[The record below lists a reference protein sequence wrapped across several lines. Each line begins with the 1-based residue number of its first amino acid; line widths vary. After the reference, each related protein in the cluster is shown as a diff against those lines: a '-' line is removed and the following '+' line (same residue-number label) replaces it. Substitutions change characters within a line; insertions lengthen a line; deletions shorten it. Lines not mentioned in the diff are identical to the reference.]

1 MPKLNCTSCQSEID
15 INDKFCPNCGK
26 PVTEKPVL
34 GSSQNQKTKTISSSG
49 TYSGKII
56 KSKTSKIWKIIRT
69 LIIAIIVSG
78 IIALIIW
85 FQLDPDAG
93 KKLTDVLLG
102 IGFMAVFFFVG
113 WLFMRG
119 KKGKKSDWDDDQYGD
134 FDDDDDN
141 D

>member
-1 MPKLNCTSCQSEID
+1 L
-15 INDKFCPNCGK
+15 NDKFCPNCGDHIVENPVSSGK
-26 PVTEKPVL
+26 PKI
-34 GSSQNQKTKTISSSG
+34 KTISSAG

-56 KSKTSKIWKIIRT
+56 KSKTSKTWKIIRN
-69 LIIAIIVSG
+69 LIIVTIVSG

-85 FQLDPDAG
+85 FQVDPDAG
-93 KKLTDVLLG
+93 KKLTDALLG

-134 FDDDDDN
+134 LDDDN

>member
-1 MPKLNCTSCQSEID
+1 MPKLICTSCQSAINL
-15 INDKFCPNCGK
+15 NDKFCPNCGDHIVENPVSSGK
-26 PVTEKPVL
+26 PKI
-34 GSSQNQKTKTISSSG
+34 KTISSAG

-56 KSKTSKIWKIIRT
+56 KSKTSKTWKIIRN
-69 LIIAIIVSG
+69 LIIVTIVSG

-85 FQLDPDAG
+85 FQVDPDAG
-93 KKLTDVLLG
+93 KKLTDALLG

-134 FDDDDDN
+134 LDDDN